1 MWVTLLFKIRN
12 PPYFNHAYVTMEN
25 TLDLGGYKMIGYK
38 MTMHRYKTTGDLL
51 DDLMSKYNMQE

>member
-1 MWVTLLFKIRN
+1 
-12 PPYFNHAYVTMEN
+12 MEN
-25 TLDLGGYKMIGYK
+25 TLDLRGYKMIGYE